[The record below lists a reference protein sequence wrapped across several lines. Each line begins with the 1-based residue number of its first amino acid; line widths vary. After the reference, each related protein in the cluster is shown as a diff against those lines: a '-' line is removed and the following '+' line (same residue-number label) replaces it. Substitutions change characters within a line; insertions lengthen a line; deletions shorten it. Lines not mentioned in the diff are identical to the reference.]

1 MDNPLTQH
9 PTTLEAPGEQFCLH
23 VSGRLSGVTPP
34 RLAALVAAVGGR
46 LIGTP
51 SACVSLLCLA
61 HSTGAK
67 TVSEGGVIKLP
78 SRIPS
83 GCRIVSELTLKR
95 LIGLAPPLPPQ
106 NRILTAAELAQQ
118 ARLSPETLRCLALYD
133 VVEPAGDA
141 FGYRD
146 LLAAREVAR
155 LLRADLPLT
164 AIIQASVAIRRS
176 GRTLSDTRLSEA
188 PWGEVLQEMAGR
200 YARLDGQFTLP
211 LAESFETL
219 DEVFERAEE
228 MELNGNF
235 GEAER
240 LYRIATR
247 IDRTDPVLAFNL
259 GNVLEIQ
266 QRSDE
271 AALAYQ
277 QAIARDSGFAEAWLN
292 LGLLRERGGQIRAAT
307 DCYYSAIAA
316 RPDYADALFNLALLL
331 TRSEQYQAALPIWDR
346 FLQLKPGG
354 KDAEDARRFALL
366 CRMSVKSGGTEMPA

>member
-1 MDNPLTQH
+1 
-9 PTTLEAPGEQFCLH
+9 
-23 VSGRLSGVTPP
+23 
-34 RLAALVAAVGGR
+34 
-46 LIGTP
+46 
-51 SACVSLLCLA
+51 
-61 HSTGAK
+61 
-67 TVSEGGVIKLP
+67 
-78 SRIPS
+78 
-83 GCRIVSELTLKR
+83 
-95 LIGLAPPLPPQ
+95 LPPQ

-188 PWGEVLQEMAGR
+188 PWGEVLQEVAGR

-228 MELNGNF
+228 MELNGNLE
-235 GEAER
+235 EAER

-292 LGLLRERGGQIRAAT
+292 LGLLRERGGQIRAAS

-346 FLQLKPGG
+346 FLELKPGG
-354 KDAEDARRFALL
+354 KDSQDARRFALL
-366 CRMSVKSGGTEMPA
+366 CRMSLKSGGTEMRA